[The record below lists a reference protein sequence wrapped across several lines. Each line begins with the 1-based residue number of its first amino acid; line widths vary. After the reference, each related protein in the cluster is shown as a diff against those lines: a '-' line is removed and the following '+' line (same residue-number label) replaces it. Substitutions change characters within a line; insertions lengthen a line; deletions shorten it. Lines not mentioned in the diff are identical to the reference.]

1 MTDDVIRENLQKYGN
16 PDGVQ
21 SREETIA
28 IPKWIV
34 EGYNGIWVLAAYG
47 LGLGGILPWLV
58 VRTTFPVLP
67 GSPLTCLTIQGRWW
81 FSQRGITKDGALS
94 STAEIFFHDLSEDIT
109 LSGLLG
115 LLASAVEVR
124 EVLAKRAG
132 KSKKEKR
139 ARAAQTDELENTLIE
154 RAKEAG
160 LQERDLFN
168 SIVATAPARRAS
180 LLLWSHLLR
189 YDDMSADMLQG
200 E

>member
-1 MTDDVIRENLQKYGN
+1 VSY
-16 PDGVQ
+16 
-21 SREETIA
+21 
-28 IPKWIV
+28 
-34 EGYNGIWVLAAYG
+34 
-47 LGLGGILPWLV
+47 LGSSYVP
-58 VRTTFPVLP
+58 PP
-67 GSPLTCLTIQGRWW
+67 HPSPLSNISLLPQGRWW

-139 ARAAQTDELENTLIE
+139 ARAAQTDELEKTLIV
-154 RAKEAG
+154 RAKESG

-189 YDDMSADMLQG
+189 YDDLSADMLEG
-200 E
+200 ERHDRPRGHN